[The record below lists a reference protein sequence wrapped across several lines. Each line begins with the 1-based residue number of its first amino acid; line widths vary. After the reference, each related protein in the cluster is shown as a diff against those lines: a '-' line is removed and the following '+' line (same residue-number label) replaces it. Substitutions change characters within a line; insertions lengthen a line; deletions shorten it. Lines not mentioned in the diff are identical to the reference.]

1 MHWILK
7 KNPANKMLIIR
18 TEYFEKISGHIQVGL
33 RIGVFSGQIKPEVVQ
48 TEYLKSEYPYCT
60 AARTTGRHDLTIL
73 YPVLYIYSTRAFL
86 PSSPHIDLVN
96 KLN

>member
-7 KNPANKMLIIR
+7 KNPANKMLFIR

-48 TEYLKSEYPYCT
+48 TEYLKSEYPY
-60 AARTTGRHDLTIL
+60 R
-73 YPVLYIYSTRAFL
+73 
-86 PSSPHIDLVN
+86 PHGQSKTSAVAVAVV
-96 KLN
+96 